1 MAKTFKIPEATIG
14 RLSTYSRYLERL
26 EEKGLTTVSSGEIA
40 AGVGVNPAQVRKDL
54 AYFGE
59 FGTRGVGY
67 DVKDLYNQIMRILGL
82 TKNWNLA
89 IVGTGNLGTALAMY
103 KGFKTRGF
111 HVVALFDSDPEKI
124 GQEINGLRIEPTEKI
139 KDVIS
144 ETAAEI
150 GVITVPASSAQETAN
165 QLVKAG
171 VKAILNFAPILVTVP
186 EQVELRAVDLSVN
199 LEFLTFRL
207 SNR

>member
-1 MAKTFKIPEATIG
+1 
-14 RLSTYSRYLERL
+14 
-26 EEKGLTTVSSGEIA
+26 
-40 AGVGVNPAQVRKDL
+40 
-54 AYFGE
+54 
-59 FGTRGVGY
+59 
-67 DVKDLYNQIMRILGL
+67 
-82 TKNWNLA
+82 
-89 IVGTGNLGTALAMY
+89 
-103 KGFKTRGF
+103 
-111 HVVALFDSDPEKI
+111 VALFDSDPEKI
-124 GQEINGLRIEPTEKI
+124 GQEINGLKIEPIEKI

-150 GVITVPASSAQETAN
+150 GVITVPASSAQEAAN

>member
-1 MAKTFKIPEATIG
+1 MAKTYKIPEATIG

-26 EEKGLTTVSSGEIA
+26 EQKGVTTVSSGEIA
-40 AGVGVNPAQVRKDL
+40 TGVGVNPAQVRKDL

-67 DVKDLYNQIMRILGL
+67 DVRDLYNQIMRILGL

-111 HVVALFDSDPEKI
+111 QVVALFDNDPEKI
-124 GQEINGLRIEPTEKI
+124 GQEINGLLIEPVEKI
-139 KDVIS
+139 EELIRQ
-144 ETAAEI
+144 TAAEI
-150 GVITVPASSAQETAN
+150 GVITVPAFSAQDIAN

-186 EQVELRAVDLSVN
+186 ENIELRSVDLSVN

-207 SNR
+207 SNK

>member
-1 MAKTFKIPEATIG
+1 
-14 RLSTYSRYLERL
+14 
-26 EEKGLTTVSSGEIA
+26 
-40 AGVGVNPAQVRKDL
+40 
-54 AYFGE
+54 
-59 FGTRGVGY
+59 
-67 DVKDLYNQIMRILGL
+67 
-82 TKNWNLA
+82 
-89 IVGTGNLGTALAMY
+89 
-103 KGFKTRGF
+103 
-111 HVVALFDSDPEKI
+111 VALFDSDPEKI
-124 GQEINGLRIEPTEKI
+124 GQEINGLKIEPIEKI

-144 ETAAEI
+144 EKAAEI
-150 GVITVPASSAQETAN
+150 GVITVPASSAQEAAN